1 MALIKRGGEYMP
13 RVVFREER
21 CKSCGQC
28 VIACPTKIISFT
40 NRINEKG
47 YRPAG
52 VPEDLMSKCIGCT
65 SCGRMCPDQVI
76 TVYK

>member
-1 MALIKRGGEYMP
+1 MP

-28 VIACPTKIISFT
+28 VIACPVKIIDFKET
-40 NRINEKG
+40 LNEKG

-52 VPEDLMSKCIGCT
+52 ITDELRAKCIGCT

-76 TVYK
+76 TIYK

>member
-1 MALIKRGGEYMP
+1 MP

-28 VIACPTKIISFT
+28 VIACPTKIISFM